1 MGLLQSAV
9 EEKRWELVAHTVV
22 LAAARTL
29 SNGEL
34 NGGKK
39 KQKRYI
45 KTQNNRKEK

>member
-9 EEKRWELVAHTVV
+9 EERKWELVAHTVV

-29 SNGEL
+29 INGEL
-34 NGGKK
+34 NAGKK

-45 KTQNNRKEK
+45 KTQNKL